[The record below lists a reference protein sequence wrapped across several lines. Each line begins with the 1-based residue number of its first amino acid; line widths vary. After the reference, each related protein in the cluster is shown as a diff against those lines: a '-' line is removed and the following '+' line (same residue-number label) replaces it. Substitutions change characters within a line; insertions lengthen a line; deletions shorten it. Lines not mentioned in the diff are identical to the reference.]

1 MNIITEQPI
10 WFLIFCLL
18 CGALFAGL
26 LYYKDNKNEF
36 SQQLSIVLAIIRFLT
51 VSLIAFLLLSPLLKT
66 IVRQVEKPVI
76 IFARDASESV
86 TLHQD
91 STWIKTSFHEQ
102 LGKVM
107 DEIAGDYQTAA
118 YSFGDRVRE
127 GISPAY
133 TDKTTDLSALFE
145 DIRSRYL
152 NRNVGALV
160 VITDGI
166 YNRGLNPLFTAE
178 KIPFP
183 VYAVAMGDTIP
194 RKDLVIS
201 RVNYNSTVFLGNKFP
216 LEIQLKAN
224 LLQGSQYL
232 LEIVRN
238 QQVVYSKQ
246 LVINAGRY
254 LENIFTTL
262 EATHSGLQHYRVRV
276 TRLEGEISYDNNEK
290 DIYVRVLEGKEKIL
304 LLYAAPHPDIA
315 AIRSG
320 IESNVNLELTVAL
333 GSAFTESI
341 QPYNLIILHQL
352 PSGAFPLTN
361 LVTKAG
367 EEGIPL
373 LFVLGQ
379 SSNLP
384 AFNNLKYGISIQQEK
399 NNYTESQ
406 PSLNP
411 NFSLFTLAEE
421 HKRMIQ
427 DFPPLTTAFG
437 NVRTLASATTL
448 FYQRINN
455 LTTDRPLILFGQ
467 EPNRKYGVIAG
478 EGIWRW
484 KLANYLAKNNH
495 DAFNELITKTVQYLS
510 IRLNKDLFR
519 VYAGFRY
526 VENEAVVLT
535 AEVYNPSWELVNEGE
550 VEITITGEE
559 GQRFP
564 FVFSRSGN
572 AYQLNAGLLPAGIYT
587 YAAQTRQGENI
598 LRASGEFTV
607 APLQIEKVNTRA
619 DHHLLFNLA
628 GQSGGEMI
636 YPSDLMKL
644 PGMIKSRED
653 VKSIAYTR
661 KKYTDLNN
669 LPWVLG
675 LILILL
681 SLEWFIRKRAGSY

>member
-1 MNIITEQPI
+1 MNIITEQPL
-10 WFLIFCLL
+10 WFLLFCLL
-18 CGALFAGL
+18 CGALYAAVLYFRDKKNDFSSL
-26 LYYKDNKNEF
+26 L
-36 SQQLSIVLAIIRFLT
+36 SLILAIIRFLS

-66 IVRQVEKPVI
+66 IVRQVEKPII
-76 IFARDASESV
+76 IFANDASESV
-86 TLHQD
+86 TMLQD
-91 STWIKTSFHEQ
+91 STWIRTSFHEQ

-107 DEIAGDYQTAA
+107 DELSGDYQTAS

-127 GISPAY
+127 GIEPVY
-133 TDKTTDLSALFE
+133 DDKTSNLSALFE

-160 VITDGI
+160 ISTDGI
-166 YNRGLNPLFTAE
+166 YNRGQNPLFTAE

-183 VYAVAMGDTIP
+183 VYTVAMGDTVP
-194 RKDLVIS
+194 RKDLLIAK
-201 RVNYNSTVFLGNKFP
+201 VNFNNTVFLGSKFP
-216 LEIQLKAN
+216 LEIQIKAN
-224 LLQGSQYL
+224 LLQGSNYL
-232 LEIVRN
+232 VEIVRN
-238 QQVVYSKQ
+238 QQVLFSKQ
-246 LVINAGRY
+246 LVINSGRY
-254 LENIFTTL
+254 LENILTSLETTS
-262 EATHSGLQHYRVRV
+262 SGLQHYQVRIS
-276 TRLEGEISYDNNEK
+276 RLEGEITYDNNEK
-290 DIYVRVLEGKEKIL
+290 DIYIRVLEGKEKIL

-320 IESNVNLELTVAL
+320 IESNANLELSVIQASEFA
-333 GSAFTESI
+333 GSI
-341 QPYNLIILHQL
+341 QPFNLIILHQL
-352 PSGAFPLTN
+352 PSGTFPLTN
-361 LVTKAG
+361 LVSKAG
-367 EEGIPL
+367 EDGIPL
-373 LFVLGQ
+373 LFILGQ

-384 AFNNLKYGISIQQEK
+384 AFNNLKYGLSIQQEK
-399 NNYTESQ
+399 NSFTESQ
-406 PSLNP
+406 PSLNA

-421 HKRMIQ
+421 HKRLIQ

-437 NVRTLASATTL
+437 SVKTLASATTL

-484 KLANYLAKNNH
+484 KLSNYLAKSNH
-495 DAFNELITKTVQYLS
+495 DAFNELISKMVQYLS

-526 VENEAVVLT
+526 VENEAVTLT
-535 AEVYNPSWELVNEGE
+535 AEVYNPSYELVNEGE
-550 VEITITGEE
+550 VEVTITGED
-559 GQRFP
+559 GQHFP
-564 FVFSRSGN
+564 YVFSRSGN

-587 YAAQTRQGENI
+587 YVAQTRLGDNI

-628 GQSGGEMI
+628 AQSGGEMI
-636 YPSDLMKL
+636 YPADLMKL
-644 PGMIKSRED
+644 PSMIKSRED

-675 LILILL
+675 LILLLL
-681 SLEWFIRKRAGSY
+681 SLEWFLRKRAGSY